1 MAREVPQTP
10 ARGLLRRT
18 ARAAPRGVREA
29 RRDSAPRKKDAPHAH
44 DGDDMLDRHPRI
56 GARLRH
62 SRGRPRGARRAHA
75 QGQMP
80 PHTLPGGAR
89 AQALA
94 LRGGASHSAR
104 PDIHRQDRQP
114 SQPPPRMVRDE
125 EARRA
130 RRRGCEQGVP
140 AQPAPPLRAHLLR
153 ARARPFEARR
163 PARPQQRRDDAPI
176 HNHRGR
182 RTPAPA
188 RQNEAGNIIE
198 IHCTYDPETKS
209 GSGFNGRKPNGNIH
223 FVEATTAISAC
234 FNLLE
239 PLMLDETAEN
249 KDLDFME
256 RLNPNSLH
264 TYEGFVEESFKDD
277 EIGTHYQF
285 VRNGYYIL
293 DKDSTPSHLV
303 FNRSCELKSSF
314 KL

>member
-1 MAREVPQTP
+1 MHAYFVKCIDVT
-10 ARGLLRRT
+10 
-18 ARAAPRGVREA
+18 
-29 RRDSAPRKKDAPHAH
+29 KDE
-44 DGDDMLDRHPRI
+44 
-56 GARLRH
+56 
-62 SRGRPRGARRAHA
+62 S
-75 QGQMP
+75 
-80 PHTLPGGAR
+80 
-89 AQALA
+89 
-94 LRGGASHSAR
+94 
-104 PDIHRQDRQP
+104 
-114 SQPPPRMVRDE
+114 
-125 EARRA
+125 
-130 RRRGCEQGVP
+130 
-140 AQPAPPLRAHLLR
+140 
-153 ARARPFEARR
+153 
-163 PARPQQRRDDAPI
+163 
-176 HNHRGR
+176 
-182 RTPAPA
+182 
-188 RQNEAGNIIE
+188 GNIVE

-209 GSGFNGRKPNGNIH
+209 GSGFSSRKPNGNIH